1 MKYECD
7 MIADLLPLYKDG
19 VCSPASIRAVEEHL
33 TECPDCRDL
42 LNRLGDIRIDDEIVR
57 ERDEVI
63 ESQSRFFRRKSAL
76 AGAII
81 AAVFAVPVLICLIV
95 NLVHGNGLGWF
106 FIVLTAMLIPASVVV
121 VPLMAPESKMLMTM
135 ASFTASIIL
144 LLAAACIY
152 NGGNWFFTAASSVL
166 FGLTICFT
174 PFIVS
179 RKPVNEYLEGKK
191 GLTIMTAYTLT
202 FILMIICIGLSNHVP
217 GFFIMAF
224 GISGPFILLAWILF
238 LIIRYLP
245 ANGLIKAGTCIA
257 VVSVFVYYAADII
270 MRLTESTQTSGVLI
284 YPVPSMPLLLAG
296 LAAAALFAAAGL
308 IAGNRKKF

>member
-1 MKYECD
+1 MKYECE

-42 LNRLGDIRIDDEIVR
+42 LDRLDDIRIDDEIAR

-106 FIVLTAMLIPASVVV
+106 FIVLTSMLIPASLIV

-135 ASFTASIIL
+135 VTFTASIIL

-166 FGLTICFT
+166 FGLTICFA

-179 RKPVNEYLEGKK
+179 RKPVSEYLEGTK
-191 GLTIMTAYTLT
+191 GLAVMTAYTLT

-217 GFFIMAF
+217 GFFRLAF

-245 ANGLIKAGTCIA
+245 ANGLVKAGVSIA

-270 MRLTESTQTSGVLI
+270 IRLTENAQTSGVLI

-296 LAAAALFAAAGL
+296 LAAAAIFTAAGL
-308 IAGNRKKF
+308 IAGYRK

>member
-1 MKYECD
+1 MMK
-7 MIADLLPLYKDG
+7 
-19 VCSPASIRAVEEHL
+19 
-33 TECPDCRDL
+33 
-42 LNRLGDIRIDDEIVR
+42 
-57 ERDEVI
+57 
-63 ESQSRFFRRKSAL
+63 SQEKEMKSSNL
-76 AGAII
+76 S
-81 AAVFAVPVLICLIV
+81 CLIV

-106 FIVLTAMLIPASVVV
+106 FIVLTAMLIPASVIV

-308 IAGNRKKF
+308 IAGNRK